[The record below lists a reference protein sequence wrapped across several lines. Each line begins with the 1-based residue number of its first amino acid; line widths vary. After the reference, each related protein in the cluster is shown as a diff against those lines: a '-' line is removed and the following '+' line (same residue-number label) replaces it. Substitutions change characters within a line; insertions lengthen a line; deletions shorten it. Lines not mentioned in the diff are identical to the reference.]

1 MAKIPVSVYAG
12 HCVPAS
18 GSLGDAA
25 RLAGHERGVPPG
37 GSVGQFEA
45 SVMGVCAE
53 MVSPHVVRRRE
64 LSGGH
69 AVGSGGP

>member
-1 MAKIPVSVYAG
+1 MAKIPVSVYVYAG

-25 RLAGHERGVPPG
+25 RLAGHQRGVPPG

-45 SVMGVCAE
+45 GVMGVCAE
-53 MVSPHVVRRRE
+53 MVPPTWCAA
-64 LSGGH
+64 GN
-69 AVGSGGP
+69 

>member
-45 SVMGVCAE
+45 GVMGVCAE
-53 MVSPHVVRRRE
+53 MVPPTWCAA
-64 LSGGH
+64 GN
-69 AVGSGGP
+69 